1 MNYLFLTPL
10 YNDWDS
16 LRILLRN
23 LNNELKKKEIQ
34 SEVIVV
40 NDCSTKNEKLKK
52 NNLKFIRNLN
62 KMKIFIYK
70 TFTIFAFIVLTFYL
84 TFGFIKRE
92 IKREFINFSSK
103 ENLTLIKNKIKT
115 DLENGLKK
123 ENLLYKEDA
132 VLIKKYFIKLKKEL
146 SLD

>member
-1 MNYLFLTPL
+1 
-10 YNDWDS
+10 
-16 LRILLRN
+16 
-23 LNNELKKKEIQ
+23 
-34 SEVIVV
+34 
-40 NDCSTKNEKLKK
+40 
-52 NNLKFIRNLN
+52 
-62 KMKIFIYK
+62 MKIFIYK

-123 ENLLYKEDA
+123 ENILYKEDA

>member
-1 MNYLFLTPL
+1 
-10 YNDWDS
+10 
-16 LRILLRN
+16 
-23 LNNELKKKEIQ
+23 
-34 SEVIVV
+34 
-40 NDCSTKNEKLKK
+40 
-52 NNLKFIRNLN
+52 
-62 KMKIFIYK
+62 MKIFIYK

-92 IKREFINFSSK
+92 IKREFMNFSSK

-146 SLD
+146 NLD

>member
-1 MNYLFLTPL
+1 
-10 YNDWDS
+10 
-16 LRILLRN
+16 
-23 LNNELKKKEIQ
+23 
-34 SEVIVV
+34 
-40 NDCSTKNEKLKK
+40 
-52 NNLKFIRNLN
+52 
-62 KMKIFIYK
+62 MKIFIYK

-92 IKREFINFSSK
+92 IKREFMNFSSK
-103 ENLTLIKNKIKT
+103 ENLSDIKNKIKT
-115 DLENGLKK
+115 DMENALKK

>member
-1 MNYLFLTPL
+1 
-10 YNDWDS
+10 
-16 LRILLRN
+16 
-23 LNNELKKKEIQ
+23 
-34 SEVIVV
+34 
-40 NDCSTKNEKLKK
+40 
-52 NNLKFIRNLN
+52 
-62 KMKIFIYK
+62 MKIFIYK

-92 IKREFINFSSK
+92 IKREFMNFSSK
-103 ENLTLIKNKIKT
+103 ENLSLIKSKIKT

>member
-1 MNYLFLTPL
+1 
-10 YNDWDS
+10 
-16 LRILLRN
+16 
-23 LNNELKKKEIQ
+23 
-34 SEVIVV
+34 
-40 NDCSTKNEKLKK
+40 
-52 NNLKFIRNLN
+52 
-62 KMKIFIYK
+62 MKIFIYK

-92 IKREFINFSSK
+92 IKREFMNFSSK
-103 ENLTLIKNKIKT
+103 ENLSLIKNKIKT

-123 ENLLYKEDA
+123 ENILYKEDA

>member
-1 MNYLFLTPL
+1 
-10 YNDWDS
+10 
-16 LRILLRN
+16 
-23 LNNELKKKEIQ
+23 
-34 SEVIVV
+34 
-40 NDCSTKNEKLKK
+40 
-52 NNLKFIRNLN
+52 
-62 KMKIFIYK
+62 MKIFIYK
-70 TFTIFAFIVLTFYL
+70 TFTIFAFIILTFYL

>member
-1 MNYLFLTPL
+1 
-10 YNDWDS
+10 
-16 LRILLRN
+16 
-23 LNNELKKKEIQ
+23 
-34 SEVIVV
+34 
-40 NDCSTKNEKLKK
+40 
-52 NNLKFIRNLN
+52 
-62 KMKIFIYK
+62 MKIFIYK

-92 IKREFINFSSK
+92 IKREFMNFSSK
-103 ENLTLIKNKIKT
+103 ENLSLIKSKIKT

-123 ENLLYKEDA
+123 ENILYKEDA

>member
-1 MNYLFLTPL
+1 
-10 YNDWDS
+10 
-16 LRILLRN
+16 
-23 LNNELKKKEIQ
+23 
-34 SEVIVV
+34 
-40 NDCSTKNEKLKK
+40 
-52 NNLKFIRNLN
+52 
-62 KMKIFIYK
+62 MKIFIYK
-70 TFTIFAFIVLTFYL
+70 TFTIFAFIILTFYL

-92 IKREFINFSSK
+92 IKREFMNFSSK
-103 ENLTLIKNKIKT
+103 ENLSLIKSKIKT

>member
-1 MNYLFLTPL
+1 
-10 YNDWDS
+10 
-16 LRILLRN
+16 
-23 LNNELKKKEIQ
+23 
-34 SEVIVV
+34 
-40 NDCSTKNEKLKK
+40 
-52 NNLKFIRNLN
+52 
-62 KMKIFIYK
+62 MKIFIYK
-70 TFTIFAFIVLTFYL
+70 TFTIFAFIILTFYL

-92 IKREFINFSSK
+92 IKREFMNFSSK

>member
-1 MNYLFLTPL
+1 
-10 YNDWDS
+10 
-16 LRILLRN
+16 
-23 LNNELKKKEIQ
+23 
-34 SEVIVV
+34 
-40 NDCSTKNEKLKK
+40 
-52 NNLKFIRNLN
+52 
-62 KMKIFIYK
+62 MKIFIYK
-70 TFTIFAFIVLTFYL
+70 TFTIFAFIILTFYL

-146 SLD
+146 NLD

>member
-1 MNYLFLTPL
+1 
-10 YNDWDS
+10 
-16 LRILLRN
+16 
-23 LNNELKKKEIQ
+23 
-34 SEVIVV
+34 
-40 NDCSTKNEKLKK
+40 
-52 NNLKFIRNLN
+52 
-62 KMKIFIYK
+62 MKIFIYK
-70 TFTIFAFIVLTFYL
+70 TFTIFAFIILTFYL

-92 IKREFINFSSK
+92 IKREFMNFSSK

-123 ENLLYKEDA
+123 ENILYKEDA